1 MPGRH
6 EKSIYSLRDLA
17 QLMQA
22 GVKRYS
28 QWLASLREHTAG
40 QQDVQGL
47 GRAARD
53 EQGRSY
59 RGFNPFLEQ
68 DERAMQTLLRG
79 EHALAGLTA
88 RRLRSVLAG
97 WTRGK

>member
-1 MPGRH
+1 MGPRSNACAAMK
-6 EKSIYSLRDLA
+6 KSIYSLRDLA

-40 QQDVQGL
+40 HREAARL
-47 GRAARD
+47 GRPAYD
-53 EQGRSY
+53 PQGRSY

-68 DERAMQTLLRG
+68 DER
-79 EHALAGLTA
+79 
-88 RRLRSVLAG
+88 VLKPCCAENMP
-97 WTRGK
+97 WPA